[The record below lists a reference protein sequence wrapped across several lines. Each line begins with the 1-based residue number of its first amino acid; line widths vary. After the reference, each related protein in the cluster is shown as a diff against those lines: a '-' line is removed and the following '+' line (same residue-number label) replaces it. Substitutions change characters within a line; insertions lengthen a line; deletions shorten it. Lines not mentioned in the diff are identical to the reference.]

1 MLSYACLMMS
11 FMSTSM
17 PLVSISMFTLA
28 VVAVTVFSLHPPV
41 AVFLPMSPL
50 LPVSIS
56 MSMSFPTVNVSM
68 FTLAVVAVAV
78 GTLDQ
83 AGCALPMTA
92 VPITSFSAGDH
103 QHHQEHQSTQEWQ
116 QQLHGVC
123 RAAAAGL

>member
-1 MLSYACLMMS
+1 MS
-11 FMSTSM
+11 LMSTSM
-17 PLVSISMFTLA
+17 SLMSISMFTLA

-83 AGCALPMTA
+83 AGCALPVTTVA
-92 VPITSFSAGDH
+92 ITSFSARDH
-103 QHHQEHQSTQEWQ
+103 HHH
-116 QQLHGVC
+116 
-123 RAAAAGL
+123 